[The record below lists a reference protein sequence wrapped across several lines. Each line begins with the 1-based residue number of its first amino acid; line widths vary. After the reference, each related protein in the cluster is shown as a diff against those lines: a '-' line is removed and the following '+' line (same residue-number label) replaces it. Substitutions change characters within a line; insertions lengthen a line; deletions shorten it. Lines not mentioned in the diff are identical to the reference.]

1 MPPPSPSQPNRIER
15 RLKLRDLDI
24 LSKVVQWGS
33 MAKAAGPLGMTQPA
47 VSEAIAGLEGT
58 LGVRLLDRSPQG
70 VTPTIYGRT
79 LLRRTDVV
87 FDELQQGLRDIE
99 FLATPGVGTVRIG
112 CPESLSAGLVPAI
125 VERLTRRHPKVS
137 VHVIAAQPGE
147 QEFRELR
154 ERTVDLLIGRV
165 FKPLSM
171 DDVMTEILCDDAFFV
186 VAGAANPWVC
196 RRKVKLA
203 DLVNEAWLFFP
214 EDSLSN
220 AYIREGFRANRVDM
234 PAGIVS
240 SFSMQLRFHLL
251 ANANF
256 LTVLHG
262 SVLAFNAKPWSLRA
276 LPIDLRIPPMPL
288 AIFTLKNRT
297 LSPVVQLFVEHARG
311 VVKRTANTFIQRE

>member
-1 MPPPSPSQPNRIER
+1 MAAPTPSREIRIRR
-15 RLKLRDLDI
+15 RLRLRDLDI

-33 MAKAAGPLGMTQPA
+33 MAKAAEPLGMTQPA

-70 VTPTIYGRT
+70 VTPTIYAHA
-79 LLRRTDVV
+79 LLRRADIA

-99 FLATPGVGTVRIG
+99 FLATPGVGEVRIG
-112 CPESLSAGLVPAI
+112 CPESLSAGFVPAI
-125 VERLTRRHPKVS
+125 VERLTRRHPRVS
-137 VHVIAAQPGE
+137 VRVSAAQPGE

-154 ERTVDLLIGRV
+154 ERSVDLLIGRV
-165 FKPLSM
+165 FKPVSM
-171 DDVMTEILCDDAFFV
+171 DDVAADILCKDAFFV
-186 VAGAANPWVC
+186 VAGAINPWTR

-203 DLVNEAWLFFP
+203 DLVNEPWLFFP
-214 EDSLSN
+214 EESLSN
-220 AYIREGFRANRVDM
+220 AYIREGFRANGVDV

-251 ANANF
+251 AKANF

-262 SVLAFNAKPWSLRA
+262 SVLAFNARPWSLRT
-276 LPIDLRIPPMPL
+276 LPIDLRIPPMPV

-297 LSPVVQLFVEHARG
+297 LSPVVQLFVDHARDMA
-311 VVKRTANTFIQRE
+311 KRMAHTFTRRV